1 MNESEYVVFFPEAKP
16 NNVLLGGKGSNLIRL
31 FKMKANIPPGF
42 IINTNCFKKFL
53 DESRHSTQ
61 LLRLLAKKL
70 NPKEILHHSAK
81 IKKLI
86 MESKIPKKIIDEI
99 RVAFDKIKEKIGSKI
114 SFAVRS
120 SATIEDSK
128 KFSFAGQAESYL
140 YNNTFDDILLSLKN
154 CWASLFSPRAILYIL
169 QMRKKGLNISLS
181 DIYMAV
187 IVQQMVNSQIS
198 GVFFTANVI
207 NDDSNQMLINSAWG
221 LGDTIADNLI
231 IPDTIIIKKNQF
243 EIIKRIIGKKE
254 KKSIKNP
261 KGSYTILIETDSKS
275 RTVCS
280 INEKQLRQL
289 HNLGLKIENAFN
301 LPQDIEWA
309 IENDKIYI
317 LQSRPITTLKK

>member
-1 MNESEYVVFFPEAKP
+1 MKLSEYVVFFSEVTP
-16 NNVLLGGKGSNLIRL
+16 NTDLLGGKGSNLIKL
-31 FKMKANIPPGF
+31 IEIGVMIPPGF
-42 IINTNCFKKFL
+42 IINTKSYRKFL
-53 DESRHSTQ
+53 EESKYSSELMK
-61 LLRLLAKKL
+61 LLSKQFHF
-70 NPKEILHHSAK
+70 KEILQHSIK
-81 IKKLI
+81 IRDLI
-86 MESKIPKKIIDEI
+86 LKSKIPKKIIDEI
-99 RVAFDKIKEKIGSKI
+99 RVAFDKIKENIGSKN

-120 SATIEDSK
+120 SATIEDTN
-128 KFSFAGQAESYL
+128 KFSFAGQADTYL
-140 YNNTFDDILLSLKN
+140 YNNNIYDILASLKN
-154 CWASLFSPRAILYIL
+154 CWLSLFSPRSMLYIL

-207 NDDSNQMLINSAWG
+207 NNDSNQMLINSAWG

-243 EIIKRIIGKKE
+243 EIIKKIIGKKE

-261 KGSYTILIETDSKS
+261 EGPYSILIETDPQS

-289 HNLGLKIENAFN
+289 HNLGLKIENTFN

>member
-1 MNESEYVVFFPEAKP
+1 LMK
-16 NNVLLGGKGSNLIRL
+16 LLSKRFHL
-31 FKMKANIPPGF
+31 
-42 IINTNCFKKFL
+42 
-53 DESRHSTQ
+53 
-61 LLRLLAKKL
+61 
-70 NPKEILHHSAK
+70 KEILQHSIK
-81 IKKLI
+81 IRDLI
-86 MESKIPKKIIDEI
+86 LKSKIPKIIIDEI
-99 RVAFDKIKEKIGSKI
+99 KVAFDKIKKKIWSKI

-128 KFSFAGQAESYL
+128 KFSFAGHADTYL
-140 YNNTFDDILLSLKN
+140 YNNNIHDIIASLKN
-154 CWASLFSPRAILYIL
+154 CWLSLFSPRSMLYFL

-207 NDDSNQMLINSAWG
+207 NNDSNQMLINSTWG
-221 LGDTIADNLI
+221 LGNTIADDLI
-231 IPDTIIIKKNQF
+231 IPDTIVLKKKQF

>member
-1 MNESEYVVFFPEAKP
+1 MNYIIFLSEKASNFS
-16 NNVLLGGKGSNLIRL
+16 LLGGKGLNLIKLIEIGVR
-31 FKMKANIPPGF
+31 IPPGF
-42 IINTNCFKKFL
+42 IINTKSYKKFL
-53 DESRHSTQ
+53 EESKYSNQ
-61 LLRLLAKKL
+61 LMKLLSKQFHL
-70 NPKEILHHSAK
+70 KEILQYSIK
-81 IKKLI
+81 IRDLI
-86 MESKIPKKIIDEI
+86 LKSKIPKKIIDEI
-99 RVAFDKIKEKIGSKI
+99 RVAFDKIKGKIGSKI

-128 KFSFAGQAESYL
+128 KFSFAGQADTYL
-140 YNNTFDDILLSLKN
+140 YNNNIHDIIASLKN
-154 CWASLFSPRAILYIL
+154 CWLSLFSPQSLLYIL

-181 DIYMAV
+181 DIHMAV

-207 NDDSNQMLINSAWG
+207 NNDSNQMLINSTWG
-221 LGDTIADNLI
+221 LGNTIADDLI

-261 KGSYTILIETDSKS
+261 KGSYTILIETDAQS
-275 RTVCS
+275 RKVCS

-289 HNLGLKIENAFN
+289 HNLGLKIENAMQF
-301 LPQDIEWA
+301 PQDIEWA

>member
-1 MNESEYVVFFPEAKP
+1 MKLSQYVVFFSEVTP
-16 NNVLLGGKGSNLIRL
+16 NTDLLGGKGSNLIKL
-31 FKMKANIPPGF
+31 IEIGVIVPPGF
-42 IINTNCFKKFL
+42 IINTKSFRKFL
-53 DESRHSTQ
+53 EESEHSDQ
-61 LLRLLAKKL
+61 LMKLLSKSFNL
-70 NPKEILHHSAK
+70 KEILQHSIK
-81 IKKLI
+81 IRDLI
-86 MESKIPKKIIDEI
+86 LKSKIPKIIIDEI
-99 RVAFDKIKEKIGSKI
+99 KVAFDKIKKKIGSKI

-120 SATIEDSK
+120 SASIEDSK
-128 KFSFAGQAESYL
+128 KFSFAGQAETYL
-140 YNNTFDDILLSLKN
+140 YNNNIHEIIASLKN
-154 CWASLFSPRAILYIL
+154 CWLSLFSPRSLLYFL

-198 GVFFTANVI
+198 GVFFTTNVI
-207 NDDSNQMLINSAWG
+207 NNDSNQMLINSTWG
-221 LGDTIADNLI
+221 LGNTIADDLI

-243 EIIKRIIGKKE
+243 KIIKRIIGKKE